1 MKQQATATSNE
12 QNEYLPSNSRGYSLE
27 LAPDLSPASKILK
40 TVGEILPIMHQIS
53 EKWICGGPVP
63 HCDDLVRELR
73 DWEERQ
79 RTRKSEVG
87 DLQLHIPTE
96 RGHFFPV
103 MRKSELLKQ
112 KNEGAQLV
120 EARKTYSHSHPSPII
135 FDLKW
140 NLTCGRLREI
150 LAPIPC
156 TPWRQILVIDFVWK
170 NMWHFSSTSKFC
182 GFKSRWI
189 RRRKWQCSKP
199 RLGPTQLSTY
209 LSLKGRYLN
218 FEDICGKFKIVTNCE
233 IWVRSELAT
242 S

>member
-27 LAPDLSPASKILK
+27 LAPDLSPASKILT

-140 NLTCGRLREI
+140 NFDVWTTSWNSRSNTVHTLKTDSCNWLRLKKYVALLIHEQV
-150 LAPIPC
+150 L
-156 TPWRQILVIDFVWK
+156 
-170 NMWHFSSTSKFC
+170 
-182 GFKSRWI
+182 
-189 RRRKWQCSKP
+189 
-199 RLGPTQLSTY
+199 RLQVTMDQTTQVAMLQT
-209 LSLKGRYLN
+209 
-218 FEDICGKFKIVTNCE
+218 
-233 IWVRSELAT
+233 
-242 S
+242 

>member
-27 LAPDLSPASKILK
+27 LAPDLSPASKILT

-120 EARKTYSHSHPSPII
+120 EARKTY
-135 FDLKW
+135 
-140 NLTCGRLREI
+140 
-150 LAPIPC
+150 
-156 TPWRQILVIDFVWK
+156 
-170 NMWHFSSTSKFC
+170 
-182 GFKSRWI
+182 
-189 RRRKWQCSKP
+189 
-199 RLGPTQLSTY
+199 
-209 LSLKGRYLN
+209 
-218 FEDICGKFKIVTNCE
+218 
-233 IWVRSELAT
+233 
-242 S
+242 